1 MEKTDDLGW
10 ELTQANGLSLC
21 IKAAGPSVLQ
31 ENEISATC
39 AQAPTQLVWAV
50 NSGYIRPHS
59 QTSGF
64 FFCTPQFLHRIGSE
78 MDLQSI
84 MAQFFHQIGFKL
96 NK

>member
-64 FFCTPQFLHRIGSE
+64 FFVHPSSSTELDPKWNCSKSWPSFSTR
-78 MDLQSI
+78 
-84 MAQFFHQIGFKL
+84 
-96 NK
+96 